1 MAIPEATGKNVA
13 AVAVFEV
20 ISVSTKIPIAASA
33 TRTQTE
39 TPASPSTCSPSHS
52 DRPESENCADKAS
65 PPPNSNNTPQG
76 RLSAVSQFNR
86 RTPWYA
92 PPGIINSAT
101 PTARAIPASENT
113 GSSSQ
118 NTYSEIRETSTQEMA
133 ETINT
138 MSTENSPTDIGPR
151 LLHSFRIRSEPPRI
165 RFISGLNMI
174 FVKMNQAPTIKTMD
188 IGMPTSIHRPNP
200 RFISC

>member
-39 TPASPSTCSPSHS
+39 TPASHSTCSPSHS

-86 RTPWYA
+86 RTPWFA

-101 PTARAIPASENT
+101 PTTIAMPASEIT
-113 GSSSQ
+113 GSSSP
-118 NTYSEIRETSTQEMA
+118 NTYSEIRRTATQA
-133 ETINT
+133 KAGTN
-138 MSTENSPTDIGPR
+138 
-151 LLHSFRIRSEPPRI
+151 
-165 RFISGLNMI
+165 
-174 FVKMNQAPTIKTMD
+174 NQNDT
-188 IGMPTSIHRPNP
+188 
-200 RFISC
+200 

>member
-1 MAIPEATGKNVA
+1 
-13 AVAVFEV
+13 
-20 ISVSTKIPIAASA
+20 VSTKIPIAASA

-86 RTPWYA
+86 RTPWFA

-101 PTARAIPASENT
+101 PPTIAMPAPELSGPPGPNTHSEIIGTATQEMAASIHTINT
-113 GSSSQ
+113 GSS
-118 NTYSEIRETSTQEMA
+118 
-133 ETINT
+133 
-138 MSTENSPTDIGPR
+138 PPDLGPS
-151 LLHSFRIRSEPPRI
+151 LLHSFRLRSQPPGI
-165 RFISGLNMI
+165 RFIP
-174 FVKMNQAPTIKTMD
+174 A
-188 IGMPTSIHRPNP
+188 
-200 RFISC
+200 